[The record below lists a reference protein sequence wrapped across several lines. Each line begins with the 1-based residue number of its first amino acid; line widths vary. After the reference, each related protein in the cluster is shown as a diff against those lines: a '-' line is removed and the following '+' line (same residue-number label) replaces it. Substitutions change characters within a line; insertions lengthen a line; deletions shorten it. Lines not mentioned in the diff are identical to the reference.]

1 MDAEEAEGE
10 AEAEE
15 ESAMTARSQPVLM
28 DRHLYSMV
36 TGEDIIIIILITT
49 N

>member
-1 MDAEEAEGE
+1 MDVEEAVGE

-15 ESAMTARSQPVLM
+15 ESAMTARSQPVLTAQ
-28 DRHLYSMV
+28 RLCLMV
-36 TGEDIIIIILITT
+36 RGEDIIIILNTT

>member
-1 MDAEEAEGE
+1 MDVEEAVGE

-15 ESAMTARSQPVLM
+15 ESAMTAQSQPVLM
-28 DRHLYSMV
+28 DRRLCLMV
-36 TGEDIIIIILITT
+36 TGEDIIIILITT

>member
-15 ESAMTARSQPVLM
+15 ESAMTARSQPVLTAQ
-28 DRHLYSMV
+28 RLCSMV
-36 TGEDIIIIILITT
+36 TGEDIIIILIKP